1 VRKAALL
8 VLALAGMSVEAM
20 ASGVELVYDPALH
33 TQTWADQIANY
44 TKQCAQY
51 LKQCDQWIEEHTTA
65 LKEIQQV
72 ENEVLQLERMGDPK
86 SYGMGLPGV
95 SNITALVSIYG
106 QAQKDFSDITGMANP
121 QNLKV
126 GWQQIQSMYGQNS
139 WNGFDTAGGWH
150 VGPATGLIN
159 FYASNYNVGYS
170 TQQTIQQLNA
180 KKLELTQ
187 QRDAAIAQMQSASD
201 QSAVQK
207 QQAIITALNGAIA
220 DVNGSIAQAISTAN
234 LQITQNQQA
243 QAISENIAAQRQTAG
258 VLQSVDQD
266 VMALPITGVHQTIH
280 WGQ

>member
-1 VRKAALL
+1 VKKAALVAL
-8 VLALAGMSVEAM
+8 TLAGMSVKAM
-20 ASGVELVYDPALH
+20 ASGAEIVYDPALH
-33 TQTWADQIANY
+33 TQTLVDQLANY

-51 LKQCDQWIEEHTTA
+51 IKQCDQWIEEHTTA

-86 SYGMGLPGV
+86 SYGMGLPGI
-95 SNITALVSIYG
+95 SNITTLVAIYG
-106 QAQKDFSDITGMANP
+106 QAQKDFADITGMANP
-121 QNLKV
+121 QNLQV

-139 WNGFDTAGGWH
+139 WNGFETAGGWH

-159 FYASNYNVGYS
+159 FYGSNYNVGYT

-187 QRDAAIAQMQSASD
+187 QRDAAIAQMQAARD

-207 QQAIITALNGAIA
+207 QQAIIMALNGAIA
-220 DVNGSIAQAISTAN
+220 DVNGSIAQAIQTAN
-234 LQITQNQQA
+234 LQIGQNQQA
-243 QAISENIAAQRQTAG
+243 QAISANIASQRQGAT

-266 VMALPITGVHQTIH
+266 VMSLPLGGVHATIN

>member
-1 VRKAALL
+1 MKRLL
-8 VLALAGMSVEAM
+8 LPLMLVAWATNGMATM
-20 ASGVELVYDPALH
+20 IVYDAVNHGQNL
-33 TQTWADQIANY
+33 ADEIANY
-44 TKQCAQY
+44 AKQCAQY
-51 LKQCDQWIEEHTTA
+51 ITQCDQYIQEHTTA

-86 SYGMGLPGV
+86 AYGMGLPGV
-95 SNITALVSIYG
+95 SNIATLAAIYQ
-106 QAQKDFSDITGMANP
+106 QAQKTYSDITGMANP

-126 GWQQIQSMYGQNS
+126 TWQQIQGMYGQNS
-139 WNGFDTAGGWH
+139 WNGFNSSGGWH

-159 FYASNYNVGYS
+159 FYATNYNVGYS

-187 QRDAAIAQMQSASD
+187 QRDAAIAQMQAASD

-207 QQAIITALNGAIA
+207 QQAIITALNGAIQ
-220 DVNGSIAQAISTAN
+220 DVNGSIAQAVQTAN
-234 LQITQNQQA
+234 LQIKQNEQA
-243 QAISENIAAQRQTAG
+243 QKMAENIASQQQAAA

-266 VMALPITGVHQTIH
+266 VSTLPVSGVHQPIN

>member
-1 VRKAALL
+1 
-8 VLALAGMSVEAM
+8 MSVEAM

-95 SNITALVSIYG
+95 SSITTLVAIYG

-159 FYASNYNVGYS
+159 FYASNFNVGYS
-170 TQQTIQQLNA
+170 TQQTIQQRNA

-187 QRDAAIAQMQSASD
+187 QRDATIAQMQSASD

>member
-8 VLALAGMSVEAM
+8 VLGLAGMSVEAM

-72 ENEVLQLERMGDPK
+72 ENEALQLERMGDPK

-95 SNITALVSIYG
+95 SNITTLVAIYG

-170 TQQTIQQLNA
+170 TQQTIQQLNV
-180 KKLELTQ
+180 KKLELTK

-220 DVNGSIAQAISTAN
+220 DVNGSIAQAVATAN
-234 LQITQNQQA
+234 LKITQNQQA

>member
-1 VRKAALL
+1 VKKPALV
-8 VLALAGMSVEAM
+8 VLALAGIAANAM
-20 ASGVELVYDPALH
+20 ASGAEIVYDPALH
-33 TQTWADQIANY
+33 SQTLADQIANY
-44 TKQCAQY
+44 SKQCAQY

-95 SNITALVSIYG
+95 SNITTLVAIYG
-106 QAQKDFSDITGMANP
+106 QAQKDFADITGMANP
-121 QNLKV
+121 QNLQV

-139 WNGFDTAGGWH
+139 WNGFETAGGWH

-159 FYASNYNVGYS
+159 FYASNYNVGYT

-187 QRDAAIAQMQSASD
+187 ERDAAIAQMQAARD

-220 DVNGSIAQAISTAN
+220 DVNGSIAQAIQTAN
-234 LQITQNQQA
+234 LQIGQNQQA
-243 QAISENIAAQRQTAG
+243 QAISANVASQRKGVA

-266 VMALPITGVHQTIH
+266 VMSLPVDGVHATIN
-280 WGQ
+280 WEQ

>member
-8 VLALAGMSVEAM
+8 VLALAGISVEAM

-95 SNITALVSIYG
+95 SNITTLVAIYG

-121 QNLKV
+121 QNLKI

-266 VMALPITGVHQTIH
+266 VMALPIAGVHQTIR

>member
-33 TQTWADQIANY
+33 AQTWADQIANY

-95 SNITALVSIYG
+95 SNITTLVAIYG

-121 QNLKV
+121 QNLKI

-207 QQAIITALNGAIA
+207 QQAIIAALNGAIA

>member
-1 VRKAALL
+1 VKKEAL
-8 VLALAGMSVEAM
+8 VILALAGMFVNAT
-20 ASGVELVYDPALH
+20 ASGAEIVYDPALH
-33 TQTWADQIANY
+33 TQTLVDQIANY

-72 ENEVLQLERMGDPK
+72 ENQVLQLERMGDPK

-95 SNITALVSIYG
+95 SNITTLVAIYG
-106 QAQKDFSDITGMANP
+106 QAQKDFADITGMANP

-126 GWQQIQSMYGQNS
+126 GWQQIQSIYGQNP
-139 WNGFDTAGGWH
+139 WNGFETAGGWH
-150 VGPATGLIN
+150 IGPATGLIN
-159 FYASNYNVGYS
+159 FYASNYNVSYT

-187 QRDAAIAQMQSASD
+187 QRDAAIAQMQAASD

-220 DVNGSIAQAISTAN
+220 DVNGSIAQAIQTAN
-234 LQITQNQQA
+234 LQIGQNQQA
-243 QAISENIAAQRQTAG
+243 QAISANIASQRQSVV

-266 VMALPITGVHQTIH
+266 VMSLPVGGVHATIN

>member
-1 VRKAALL
+1 VKKEAL
-8 VLALAGMSVEAM
+8 VILALAGMSVNAT
-20 ASGVELVYDPALH
+20 ASGAEIVYDPALH
-33 TQTWADQIANY
+33 TQTLVDQIANY

-51 LKQCDQWIEEHTTA
+51 LKQSDQWIEERTTA

-95 SNITALVSIYG
+95 SNITTLVAIYG
-106 QAQKDFSDITGMANP
+106 QAQKDFADITGMANP

-139 WNGFDTAGGWH
+139 WNGFETAGGWH

-159 FYASNYNVGYS
+159 FYASNYNVGYT

-187 QRDAAIAQMQSASD
+187 QRDAAIAQMQAASD

-220 DVNGSIAQAISTAN
+220 DVNGSIAQAIQTAN
-234 LQITQNQQA
+234 LQIGQNQQA
-243 QAISENIAAQRQTAG
+243 QAISANIASQRQSVV

-266 VMALPITGVHQTIH
+266 VMSLPVGGVHATIN

>member
-1 VRKAALL
+1 
-8 VLALAGMSVEAM
+8 
-20 ASGVELVYDPALH
+20 
-33 TQTWADQIANY
+33 
-44 TKQCAQY
+44 
-51 LKQCDQWIEEHTTA
+51 
-65 LKEIQQV
+65 
-72 ENEVLQLERMGDPK
+72 VLQLERMGDPK

-95 SNITALVSIYG
+95 SNITTLVAIYG

-121 QNLKV
+121 QNLKI